1 MTTDEYAALLDSL
14 VAAADPTDTEP
25 TPEERSTYPRMDLNN
40 RC

>member
-14 VAAADPTDTEP
+14 VAAADLTDTEP